1 MSERTGPT
9 GDREAGGP
17 RRRARGKTAGQG
29 AGPGAGQRGITL
41 SEILPRARFIACD
54 DIVATGASDV
64 AGECWRGDVFVARHT
79 AHGDGHESV
88 ARAIARG
95 AAGVIA
101 ERIMPTG
108 GVPLCI
114 VPDTDWAHARLQHA
128 LAGDPAASMRVVA
141 VSGTSGKT
149 TTAWLAAAVLAEGG
163 VRVGVLS
170 DLGCLGPDSLAPDV
184 RDLERPARLAA
195 ELAGLAASGCTH
207 AVVEVSSRHLA
218 AHALAGVACDTV
230 VVTNV
235 APAHLDLH
243 GTAGAYRRILAR
255 ALDALGRGGCL
266 VADGDGRLDQLLH
279 RATRLGDDTTSVTTG
294 FRTGCDVRGRTV
306 ARGLGGQSFL
316 LSGAGQTV
324 PVTVGSPLRSFVR
337 DALLAAA
344 VGLRYGVEPAAIARA
359 LEAAESVPGRMERLD
374 RGQEMSVFVDS
385 SRTGHALAVTL
396 GGLRRLTRGRL
407 VIVAP
412 EPTATALAGRAGLER
427 RVARWCDEC
436 LVVPAGLV
444 DERCDAEALQAYA
457 RIDRLMSR
465 LGRHDCVLVLDG
477 PAGGRGPD
485 GRGVPLGAVIDGWL
499 QLAHEAVPA
508 RARGRAA

>member
-1 MSERTGPT
+1 MSERSGTT
-9 GDREAGGP
+9 GDRGP
-17 RRRARGKTAGQG
+17 HAARRRTRAAAAGQG
-29 AGPGAGQRGITL
+29 GIAL
-41 SEILPRARFIACD
+41 SAILNEPRFVGCD
-54 DIVATGASDV
+54 DIVATAATDV
-64 AGECWRGDVFVARHT
+64 AGECRRGDVFVARHT
-79 AHGDGHESV
+79 AHGDGHE
-88 ARAIARG
+88 AIARAVAGG

-101 ERIMPTG
+101 ERIVPTG

-128 LAGDPAASMRVVA
+128 LAGDPAARMRVVA
-141 VSGTSGKT
+141 VTGTSGKT
-149 TTAWLAAAVLAEGG
+149 TTAWLAAAALAEGG
-163 VRVGVLS
+163 VTVGVLS
-170 DLGCLGPDSLAPDV
+170 DLGCLGPDGLAPDGH
-184 RDLERPARLAA
+184 DLERPARLAA
-195 ELAGLAASGCTH
+195 ELARLAATGCTH
-207 AVVEVSSRHLA
+207 AVVEVSSRQWA

-235 APAHLDLH
+235 ACAHLDLH
-243 GTAGAYRRILAR
+243 GTAAAHRRIMARSLGTLA
-255 ALDALGRGGCL
+255 RGGCL
-266 VADGDGRLDQLLH
+266 VADGDGRLDHLLH
-279 RATRLGDDTTSVTTG
+279 RATRAGDDTTSLTAG
-294 FRTGCDVRGRTV
+294 FRAGCDVRGRTV

-344 VGLRYGVEPAAIARA
+344 VGLRYGVGPAVIARA
-359 LEAAESVPGRMERLD
+359 LEAAEAVPGRMERLD
-374 RGQEMSVFVDS
+374 RGQEVSVFVDS
-385 SRTGHALAVTL
+385 ATTGHALAATL

-412 EPTATALAGRAGLER
+412 APTATALAGRAGLER

-444 DERCDAEALQAYA
+444 DEHCDGEALAAYA
-457 RIDRLMSR
+457 RIDRLLSR

-485 GRGVPLGAVIDGWL
+485 GRGVPLGAVVDGWL
-499 QLAHEAVPA
+499 QLAHEATPG
-508 RARGRAA
+508 RGWSRAA